1 MTIVPKTVLIFLSS
15 IAGAF
20 FVIFMFIACLQ
31 ADLDALQANGV
42 LMLWNVDAEVSIPTW
57 FAQSLL
63 IVAAGLLF
71 LIAKSTR
78 RDKPYWYILAGVMIF
93 MSIDEGASI
102 HELLITPMRG
112 LLNIETG
119 PLYYTWVVVYGLG
132 LGVAGLFFLR
142 FYARLGRKTRWLLAV
157 ALAAFL
163 AGALGIEMLGGWII
177 SQADLTWQF
186 YAAVVG
192 VEELFEMLGAS
203 LLIYTLLDFMSRR
216 ARTSTLHFADKSVL
230 LAGNN

>member
-15 IAGAF
+15 ISGAF
-20 FVIFMFIACLQ
+20 FVIFMFIVCSQ
-31 ADLDALQANGV
+31 AELDSLHSNGV

-78 RDKPYWYILAGVMIF
+78 RDRLYWYILVGVMIF
-93 MSIDEGASI
+93 LSIDEGASI

-112 LLNIETG
+112 LLNIEMG

-132 LGVAGLFFLR
+132 LGVAGLFFVR
-142 FYARLGRKTRWLLAV
+142 FYVRLGRKTRWLLAV
-157 ALAAFL
+157 SLAVFL
-163 AGALGIEMLGGWII
+163 VGALGMEMVGAWII
-177 SQADLTWQF
+177 SQADVVWRF
-186 YAAVVG
+186 YAAAVG
-192 VEELFEMLGAS
+192 VEELFEMLGAA
-203 LLIYTLLDFMSRR
+203 LLIYTLFDYMSHH
-216 ARTSTLHFADKSVL
+216 AYMSTLRFADKSAL
-230 LAGNN
+230 LAGK